1 MVRVSQLGVNE
12 MLWSYKPTRL
22 LLLCA
27 AVTTGWSSVSQAVL
41 VAHYKFDEA
50 AGSTTTANT
59 VAANGGNGTVGAS
72 VVLGVAGVDGT
83 AVQLPR
89 LNTDAGMINM
99 GAGGNAA
106 GVLDQITASG
116 QITMTYWMKVEAGV
130 NSGNRNVAV
139 SLGSNANNNSYID
152 SGIRGD
158 AAALGAVYGR
168 NRANTGVAGN
178 IGDITGPVISTGE
191 FHHIA
196 LTVDTVSDV
205 GTFYVDGVLAATE
218 TSATKYGT
226 FPALNGLIVGRLYR
240 QGIADPFGGVIDD
253 LQIYSSAATARDISR
268 LFQNPGLTLEDIG
281 PSIPG
286 DTNDDGTVDVADFNL
301 LRDKLGYSGLPRGLG
316 ADIVGNDGVI
326 DFRDLRF
333 FQDNFP
339 AIVAAAAAQAVPE
352 PGAVVLSLFAMGL
365 VTCVAGRRGVRV
377 TTL

>member
-1 MVRVSQLGVNE
+1 MF
-12 MLWSYKPTRL
+12 WSYKPTRL

-41 VAHYKFDEA
+41 VAHYKFDEV
-50 AGSTTTANT
+50 AGSATTANT

-89 LNTDAGMINM
+89 INTDAGMINM
-99 GAGGNAA
+99 GAAGNAA
-106 GVLDQITASG
+106 GVLDPIAASG
-116 QITMTYWMKVEAGV
+116 QITMTYWMKVESGV

-168 NRANTGVAGN
+168 NRPNTGTAAT
-178 IGDITGPVISTGE
+178 IGDITGPVITTGE

-196 LTVDTVSDV
+196 LTVDTETDTGS
-205 GTFYVDGVLAATE
+205 FYVDGVLAATE
-218 TSATKYGT
+218 TNAAKYGA
-226 FPALNGLIVGRLYR
+226 FPALNGLLVGRLYR
-240 QGIADPFGGVIDD
+240 QGITDAFGGVIDD
-253 LQIYSSAATARDISR
+253 LQLYSSATSARDISR

-301 LRDKLGYSGLPRGLG
+301 LRDNLGYSGLPRGLG

-339 AIVAAAAAQAVPE
+339 AIVAAAGAQAVPE
-352 PGAVVLSLFAMGL
+352 PSTIVMSLFALG
-365 VTCVAGRRGVRV
+365 VVASVARGRFARSA
-377 TTL
+377 TH